1 MVLHMAVAALVK
13 LKLLSCTSHSLIT
26 PIVSGLIWP
35 FVIKVSFNLRSVRRA
50 YADVIHSSR
59 LFFFQLNRIVRAFD
73 EYDVHAD
80 HDEPAAINNNNN
92 NSSSSSNSNT
102 RMERALR
109 LLRQTV
115 TNGVR
120 RSSEAMQ
127 LDEQSIHA
135 LAMIAL

>member
-1 MVLHMAVAALVK
+1 MVLHMAVAASVK

-59 LFFFQLNRIVRAFD
+59 LFFFQLNRIVRTFD
-73 EYDVHAD
+73 EHDVHAD
-80 HDEPAAINNNNN
+80 HDEPAAINNTTT
-92 NSSSSSNSNT
+92 SSNRNT
-102 RMERALR
+102 RMERAFR
-109 LLRQTV
+109 LVSQTV

-120 RSSEAMQ
+120 RSSEAIQ

>member
-1 MVLHMAVAALVK
+1 MVLHMAVAASVK

-73 EYDVHAD
+73 EHDVHAD
-80 HDEPAAINNNNN
+80 HDEPAAINNNTTT
-92 NSSSSSNSNT
+92 SSNSNT

-109 LLRQTV
+109 LVRQTV